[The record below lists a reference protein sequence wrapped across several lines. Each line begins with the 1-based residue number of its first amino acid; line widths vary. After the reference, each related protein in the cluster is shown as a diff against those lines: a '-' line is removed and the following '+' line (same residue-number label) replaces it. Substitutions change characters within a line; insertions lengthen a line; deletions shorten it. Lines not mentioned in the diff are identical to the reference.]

1 MLSRLTRLTDRIE
14 ADESGGQIIVKRY
27 GLWGTTAEIE
37 VNGDKI
43 IVVKGKRT
51 LINCRNLSDAKLYL
65 EELVR
70 RRK

>member
-14 ADESGGQIIVKRY
+14 ADESGGQVIVKRY

-37 VNGDKI
+37 ANGNQIKVI
-43 IVVKGKRT
+43 KGKRT
-51 LINCRNLSDAKLYL
+51 LINCRSLSDAKLYM